1 MAIIRDTRARWLVR
15 WTFEGFQ
22 YRLALGIRAGF
33 GAVGSLAVIGQEA
46 VQADVWAEVLAYQ
59 VPLLLF
65 WAHSSNDSYYFHGG
79 HTALRRISHLE
90 HFVWLGAGVLI
101 YHVPVLLLYRTHTY
115 ITRFPL
121 DMLDTQLTSLMSG
134 QKC

>member
-65 WAHSSNDSYYFHGG
+65 WAHSSNDTVIIFTGDILLSGG
-79 HTALRRISHLE
+79 SHIWSTLFGWGRE
-90 HFVWLGAGVLI
+90 
-101 YHVPVLLLYRTHTY
+101 
-115 ITRFPL
+115 
-121 DMLDTQLTSLMSG
+121 
-134 QKC
+134 C